1 MYIDFFNWV
10 IKENSVCYIVF
21 LKGWIVFI
29 GLCEI
34 CFKCRDLDF
43 DSLNYLKSNIK
54 VCVYLLIDKFYILML
69 VYNMINFG

>member
-21 LKGWIVFI
+21 LKVWIVFI

-34 CFKCRDLDF
+34 FFKCRDLDF